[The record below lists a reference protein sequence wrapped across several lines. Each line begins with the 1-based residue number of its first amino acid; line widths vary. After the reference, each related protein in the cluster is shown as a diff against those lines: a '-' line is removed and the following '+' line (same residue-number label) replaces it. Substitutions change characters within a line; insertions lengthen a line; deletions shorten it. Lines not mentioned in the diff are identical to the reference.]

1 MTTEENNQNE
11 EAEYEA
17 QEEETELELEVEE
30 EEQISMS
37 KSEWEK
43 FQQTQ
48 GSLKRQVKELR
59 KSSEPNEPKQS
70 STNELNDT
78 DLNYLDIKGVFEAED
93 VKIIE
98 NFVKNTGQTA
108 REALRDDYVTSK
120 LSSNKSAREV
130 QVATP
135 SGSNR
140 GGNQVGD
147 LASALAKYETT
158 KELPTDYKL
167 RTEVINAFVSKG
179 HGSNKPSWQ

>member
-1 MTTEENNQNE
+1 MNTEDNNQNE
-11 EAEYEA
+11 EAEYEE

-59 KSSEPNEPKQS
+59 KSSEPNKPKETS
-70 STNELNDT
+70 SNELNDT
-78 DLNYLDIKGVFEAED
+78 DLNYLDIKGIFEAED

-108 REALRDDYVTSK
+108 REALRDDYVNSK

-130 QVATP
+130 QDATP
-135 SGSNR
+135 SGSKR

-147 LASALAKYETT
+147 LASALAKYEST
-158 KELPTDYKL
+158 KELPTDFKL
-167 RTEVINAFVSKG
+167 RSEVINAFVSKG
-179 HGSNKPSWQ
+179 HGSNRPSWQ

>member
-59 KSSEPNEPKQS
+59 KSSEPNEPKRS